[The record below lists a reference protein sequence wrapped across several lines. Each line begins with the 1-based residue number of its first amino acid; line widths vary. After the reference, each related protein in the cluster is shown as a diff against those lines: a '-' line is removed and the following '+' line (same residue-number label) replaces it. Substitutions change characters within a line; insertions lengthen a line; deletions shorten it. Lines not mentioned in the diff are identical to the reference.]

1 MPPHEIVFSLRDG
14 IGNAAVAA
22 QRCGVAKFI
31 GIELD
36 AEYFDVAKERFWSVA
51 SIGGQR

>member
-1 MPPHEIVFSLRDG
+1 VLDPFVG
-14 IGNAAVAA
+14 IGSAAVAA

-36 AEYFDVAKERFWSVA
+36 EEYLAVARERVNSALNV
-51 SIGGQR
+51 QPVQQHEE